1 MLYFFLRPVVRVLMK
16 ILFRYRVS
24 GQEHIPQQGPAILC
38 PNHIS
43 NLDPPLVGCTA
54 TRVVHFMAK
63 EELFRFPPLGWLI
76 KHLHAFP
83 VNRQGGGTKAL
94 KQSLKVLKENGILGI
109 FPEGTRSKTGEL
121 TKARNGAALLSVKT
135 GAPIIP
141 TAIIGPYR
149 LFRPVH
155 IVFGKPIV
163 PDDFKNASSNQV
175 SNITHTVMDEIESL
189 LQKHREDHHK

>member
-1 MLYFFLRPVVRVLMK
+1 MLYFFLRSILRFLLK
-16 ILFRYRVS
+16 ILFRYQVT
-24 GQEHIPQQGPAILC
+24 GQEHIPQQGSAILC

-43 NLDPPLVGCTA
+43 NLDPPIVGCAA
-54 TRVVHFMAK
+54 TRVIHFMAK
-63 EELFRFPPLGWLI
+63 EELFRFPPIGWLL
-76 KHLHAFP
+76 KRLHAFP

-94 KQSLKVLKENGILGI
+94 KQSIKVLRGNGILGI

-155 IVFGKPIV
+155 IVFGKPIL
-163 PDDFKNASSNQV
+163 PNDFENTSSNQV
-175 SNITHTVMDEIESL
+175 QSITNSVMDEIESL
-189 LQKHREDHHK
+189 LVKHREDHHK